1 MGDSVNSGFMAS
13 NATANLGPGGS
24 PPAKE
29 ESPTQREGLQP
40 VKAQS
45 SPNLSSNINDF
56 CNLLYIIPI

>member
-29 ESPTQREGLQP
+29 ESPTQREGLQS

-45 SPNLSSNINDF
+45 NTNISSNKFLINMSRF
-56 CNLLYIIPI
+56 SITT

>member
-1 MGDSVNSGFMAS
+1 MGDIVNSRFMVS

-29 ESPTQREGLQP
+29 GGPTQREGFQS
-40 VKAQS
+40 VEAQS
-45 SPNLSSNINDF
+45 GHNISSNINDF